1 MLHKNMTQME
11 TNINEPTVSKRWW
24 SRTGGFFGDVYL
36 EGDNSFE
43 GFLKSPMDLETRTK
57 AEVEGVRK
65 LCELRS
71 GDKILDCPSGYGRH
85 SIALNRMGFDVT
97 GVDVNDKYIKT
108 ANSVS
113 KGLNLTNMRFQ
124 EKDMRHVNF
133 KNGFAAVINM
143 FYSFGFF
150 DSEEDNFKAIKNFYK
165 ALKPGGKFLMHTHIT
180 LPKIL
185 NGDYRKHEIRTLKT
199 GNKLELFRGYN
210 PETKREY
217 GQWSVLY
224 LDGTKKTSPPYSMR
238 IYSKEEFI
246 KICKKV
252 GFKKVDV
259 FGNWNEAKYTDK
271 SPLMIVV
278 ATK

>member
-1 MLHKNMTQME
+1 ME
-11 TNINEPTVSKRWW
+11 MKISDLKVSKRWW
-24 SRTGGFFGDVYL
+24 RGTGGFFGDVYS

-57 AEVEGVRK
+57 IEVEGVKRLCK
-65 LCELRS
+65 LND

-97 GVDVNDKYIKT
+97 GLDINDKYIKI
-108 ANSVS
+108 ANSVA
-113 KGLNLTNMRFQ
+113 KGLNLANMRFQ
-124 EKDMRHVNF
+124 KKDMSHINF
-133 KNGFAAVINM
+133 KNDFHAVINM

-150 DSEEDNFKAIKNFYK
+150 DSEEDNFKSLKNFYK

-199 GNKLELFRGYN
+199 GNKLELFRDYN

-224 LDGTKKTSPPYSMR
+224 LDGTKKASPPYSMR
-238 IYSKEEFI
+238 VYSKEEFI